1 MKIIFGLFIFPLPSL
16 HAPASQIFRTA
27 VFTFKPGF
35 RPFNVHE
42 IYPLSHW
49 PGRKG
54 YVIYNPDGLQG
65 CFFGETQKY
74 PEHKSES
81 PAVIRVH
88 ILGDSRSQN
97 IALTAMPS
105 VSLCIATQE
114 EETSGGATS

>member
-1 MKIIFGLFIFPLPSL
+1 MKIISVSLFSPSRHFTHLPPKYS
-16 HAPASQIFRTA
+16 APQFSHSSP
-27 VFTFKPGF
+27 VFAPV
-35 RPFNVHE
+35 NVHE

-54 YVIYNPDGLQG
+54 YIIYNPDGLQG